1 MTEPFAKTKH
11 SKGVGPGYENMQ
23 TVLVM
28 VGDRPCGQYPCFNDE
43 KAANLS
49 HELAETLTL
58 HLNTAA
64 RKYAA
69 DKIRN
74 AADALLD
81 DGYVAVSVALRY
93 HADAVERGEA

>member
-1 MTEPFAKTKH
+1 VTEPFAKTKH

-28 VGDRPCGQYPCFNDE
+28 VGDRPCGQYPCFNDD

-49 HELAETLTL
+49 HELAEALAL

-69 DKIRN
+69 DKIRE
-74 AADALLD
+74 AADNPFLSLVRNFVLI
-81 DGYVAVSVALRY
+81 Y
-93 HADAVERGEA
+93 ADHVERGEA